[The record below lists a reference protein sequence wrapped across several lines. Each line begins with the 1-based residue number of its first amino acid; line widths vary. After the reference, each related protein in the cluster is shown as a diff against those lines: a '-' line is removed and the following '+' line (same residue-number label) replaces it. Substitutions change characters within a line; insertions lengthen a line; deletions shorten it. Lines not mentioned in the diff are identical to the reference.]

1 MKNEILQT
9 YDRISLLISHTG
21 DAKQNHHE
29 ITLLTTRK
37 AKLKGFTIPNV
48 GKNVEQLGF
57 SCIVG
62 KGVNGNTSLKKCLT
76 VSSKRHSYLWT
87 RNSTPLCDPVRKR
100 KTYVYKKPYTQVF
113 TASLFII
120 AETWKQP
127 RCPSTGGWVKTFWCI
142 HTVEYQKP

>member
-1 MKNEILQT
+1 MKNEILQA

-37 AKLKGFTIPNV
+37 AKLKAFTIPNV
-48 GKNVEQLGF
+48 GKNLEQLGF

-76 VSSKRHSYLWT
+76 VSSKRHSYL
-87 RNSTPLCDPVRKR
+87 
-100 KTYVYKKPYTQVF
+100 
-113 TASLFII
+113 
-120 AETWKQP
+120 
-127 RCPSTGGWVKTFWCI
+127 
-142 HTVEYQKP
+142 